1 MKFTKA
7 LIYLNLFFLQS
18 YLIRFHIGNY
28 PTNLQEIFLGIM
40 AIAFIGET
48 ILLQRSTYKSQQSQS
63 KGLSYYQKSFSK
75 KLKKHWILTT
85 LISLT
90 ALSLILVPIFNFID
104 LARHIKF
111 LFFGVI
117 FTYIFIETLNNKTEQ
132 EKALRITGYGA
143 ITFGL
148 FSVIYNLTGHNIA
161 HDLRLLGPLDAAVYL
176 GFYLTPFFIY
186 FSIKSFNKPKKI
198 NIISA
203 ITLGLLVIATKSMGA
218 IGGSFLI
225 LLIYILKNHGT
236 KIRQNRMLKA
246 IITVLAISIL
256 AAIISTKILPT
267 IETEYSSLDERGE
280 IWKVSG
286 ELLKTPQ
293 NLLLGVG
300 FGQFE
305 NHYIQNAEKVLE
317 QPPLDFFVI
326 QPHNI
331 FLLFTFHY
339 GVLGLILI
347 TFLISKTLIQIIKN
361 PRLKEFDQIILLTLL
376 YFFIHGLIDTPFFKN
391 DMMILLLIYL
401 ELGLMKAHQLNPSK

>member
-40 AIAFIGET
+40 TVTFIGKT
-48 ILLQRSTYKSQQSQS
+48 IMLQRSTYKSKQSRS

-75 KLKKHWILTT
+75 NLKKHWILV
-85 LISLT
+85 SLALLT
-90 ALSLILVPIFNFID
+90 ILSLLLVPIFNFID
-104 LARHIKF
+104 LARHVKF
-111 LFFGVI
+111 LFFGII
-117 FTYIFIETLNNKTEQ
+117 FTYIFIETLNKKTEQ
-132 EKALRITGYGA
+132 EKALKMAGYGA
-143 ITFGL
+143 IAFGL

-198 NIISA
+198 NIIPA
-203 ITLGLLVIATKSMGA
+203 ITLGLLIIATKSMGA

-225 LLIYILKNHGT
+225 LVIYLFKNHSN
-236 KIRQNRMLKA
+236 KIRQNRTLKT
-246 IITVLAISIL
+246 IITILAIGIL
-256 AAIISTKILPT
+256 ATIISTKILPT
-267 IETEYSSLDERGE
+267 LNTEYSSLDERGE
-280 IWKVSG
+280 IWKISE
-286 ELLKTPQ
+286 ELLKTPR

-305 NHYIQNAEKVLE
+305 HHYIENADQVLG
-317 QPPLDFFVI
+317 QPPLDYNVI

-339 GVLGLILI
+339 GILGLILI
-347 TFLISKTLIQIIKN
+347 VFLISKTLMQIIKN
-361 PRLKEFDQIILLTLL
+361 PKLKEFDQIILLTLL

-391 DMMILLLIYL
+391 DMIILLLIYL
-401 ELGLMKAHQLNPSK
+401 ELGLMKVHQLNPSK